1 MCLGLEGQIST
12 EKLTT
17 EKNKDKILQTSP
29 PKCGQPRSC
38 NAQGET
44 EEAVWKLLLQY
55 SDIINFAYCL
65 QLLMHHRADWSS
77 CDRDHMAHTV

>member
-44 EEAVWKLLLQY
+44 EEVVWKL
-55 SDIINFAYCL
+55 
-65 QLLMHHRADWSS
+65 
-77 CDRDHMAHTV
+77 